1 MLTCCT
7 MVEVLKQF
15 RPDQSAGVYSYG
27 SVISVASGGIVGI
40 RTTSGLE
47 LSLRDTSQA
56 YAVGDQLV
64 LGKKDKN
71 LNSVFIIR
79 KIDRICRSAVNVVIL
94 EGQG

>member
-1 MLTCCT
+1 
-7 MVEVLKQF
+7 MVDVLKQF
-15 RPDQSAGVYSYG
+15 SPDLSAGVYSYG
-27 SVISVASGGIVGI
+27 EVILTGSGGAIKI

-47 LSLRDTSQA
+47 LTIRDTNQV

-64 LGKKDKN
+64 LGKKEGN

-79 KIDRICRSAVNVVIL
+79 KIDRICRSSVSVVIS

>member
-1 MLTCCT
+1 MIWCT
-7 MVEVLKQF
+7 MVDVLKQF
-15 RPDQSAGVYSYG
+15 SPDLPAGVYSYG
-27 SVISVASGGIVGI
+27 EVILIGSGGVIKI

-47 LSLRDTSQA
+47 LTLRDTSQA

-64 LGKKDKN
+64 LGTKDGN

-79 KIDRICRSAVNVVIL
+79 KIDRICRSAVNVVIS